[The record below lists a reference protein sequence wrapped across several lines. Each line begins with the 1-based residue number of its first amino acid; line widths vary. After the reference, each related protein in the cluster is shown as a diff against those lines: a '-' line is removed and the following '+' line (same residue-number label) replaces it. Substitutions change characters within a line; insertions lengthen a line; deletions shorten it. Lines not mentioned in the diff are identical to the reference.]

1 MTDTDKKQS
10 TQTWLAGLLLLLVAI
25 VGIQAWYMVGMK
37 EQLSAIH
44 DQQVTAKPAM
54 QKETETAA
62 TTRPVTITKAA
73 PVAVATAQT
82 VAQQAQAASPG
93 SQPQMPARP
102 QTRPLPHSLFD
113 DDFFNSAPYDAQT
126 WNPYEEIQRMQR
138 DMDRMFN
145 NAFSRFN
152 TSPDFQH
159 LFREGFT
166 TPEMDVQED
175 DHKYTVI
182 VNLPGSSEENV
193 SVNLNGQ
200 TLTVKGEQKF
210 EKLDKDGQGNIIFQE
225 RRSGSFQRSITLPGP
240 VKQAGMKTNIDNG
253 VLTIT
258 IPKDV

>member
-1 MTDTDKKQS
+1 MTDTNYKHRTKIFFS
-10 TQTWLAGLLLLLVAI
+10 GLLLML
-25 VGIQAWYMVGMK
+25 
-37 EQLSAIH
+37 
-44 DQQVTAKPAM
+44 
-54 QKETETAA
+54 A
-62 TTRPVTITKAA
+62 TTAGASNLAA
-73 PVAVATAQT
+73 SAQT
-82 VAQQAQAASPG
+82 QNAAQQAPATQADSQHQASK
-93 SQPQMPARP
+93 
-102 QTRPLPHSLFD
+102 PHLLFD

-152 TSPDFQH
+152 ASPDFQH
-159 LFREGFT
+159 LFRESIT

-175 DHKYTVI
+175 DNKYTVI
-182 VNLPGSSEENV
+182 VNLPGSSKENV

-200 TLTVKGEQKF
+200 TLTVEGKQKF
-210 EKLDKDGQGNIIFQE
+210 EKLDKDSQGNIIYQE
-225 RRSGSFQRSITLPGP
+225 RRSGSFQRSLTLPGP